1 MDQQLLY
8 VGPNHWDKLDQLKVY
23 ILEFSSCCL
32 HTTVF
37 VRIAGTIG
45 DRKQCGQ
52 FIRRSQAPPSFR
64 RLPSCNR
71 KRRRP
76 TDLRS
81 VNLIRGAV
89 DG

>member
-32 HTTVF
+32 HTIVF

-45 DRKQCGQ
+45 AARGQEAMRAIYTPFPGPAQLSSLAFVQPKTAQAYGSTLRK
-52 FIRRSQAPPSFR
+52 SH
-64 RLPSCNR
+64 
-71 KRRRP
+71 
-76 TDLRS
+76 
-81 VNLIRGAV
+81 
-89 DG
+89 

>member
-32 HTTVF
+32 HTIVF

-45 DRKQCGQ
+45 AARETGSNAGNLYAVPRPRPAFVACLRAAENGAGLR
-52 FIRRSQAPPSFR
+52 IYAP
-64 RLPSCNR
+64 
-71 KRRRP
+71 
-76 TDLRS
+76 
-81 VNLIRGAV
+81 
-89 DG
+89 